1 MLRPRGRSKKQM
13 KKWLAPFLSTI
24 EPMENIMKSILA
36 FVAACLLTA
45 ALTVSSSA
53 GTGKAYP
60 MKRNNAMTLDN
71 AKSLARRS
79 LQMWDSNN
87 TDKPEAVFAADY
99 VNHQESAAVG
109 GVKDLDL
116 DGWKAVVEDNHRA
129 FSDFKV
135 RILMQIAE
143 GDLVATRWQ
152 FSATQTGP
160 YLGHPPTGKRA
171 TWTGVQIDRV
181 ENGKIVESWVDW
193 DKFRLF
199 TDLGFF
205 K

>member
-1 MLRPRGRSKKQM
+1 MRK
-13 KKWLAPFLSTI
+13 
-24 EPMENIMKSILA
+24 ILA
-36 FVAACLLTA
+36 LVFVCLLTGVTISPKA
-45 ALTVSSSA
+45 ENGNPSSMDKMTAMSA
-53 GTGKAYP
+53 ENEK
-60 MKRNNAMTLDN
+60 N
-71 AKSLARRS
+71 LARRS
-79 LQMWDSNN
+79 LQMWASDN
-87 TDKPEAVFAADY
+87 TDKPEEVFAADY

-129 FSDFKV
+129 FTDFQV
-135 RILMQIAE
+135 HILIQIAQD
-143 GDLVATRWQ
+143 DLVATRWQ

-160 YLGHPPTGKRA
+160 YLGYPPTGKRA

-199 TDLGFF
+199 TELGFL